1 MSELAG
7 QNTVPKPQNDIG
19 VSASNPISSDNGEM
33 KPSDLLSSHNHPQNK
48 NLSKSSFSHYSPL
61 STRYLFSIGS
71 KNSYM
76 IEIIIV
82 T

>member
-7 QNTVPKPQNDIG
+7 QNALPKLQNDIE

-61 STRYLFSIGS
+61 STRYLFFHRI